1 MRNARVIVLL
11 AALLALGAACAPAPP
26 PQPPSSARSQAA
38 QPASAAGGGAG
49 APPAQP
55 SRAEGSQPAPASNA
69 GESGAAPADAAPT
82 APAAP
87 IPLRFAYSAI
97 SANTTPF
104 WVALE
109 RGYFREAGFDVEAVF
124 LGASAA
130 MQALLAEDVQLA
142 IVGPEGIDVNLE
154 YGSPVTRYVAGV
166 QTRLVFKLLATPT
179 IQSVQELR
187 GKTMSASRP
196 GSMGFYGARKALEL
210 GGLNPDTDV
219 SMLYAGNNDAS
230 FEAFMAGLADATMG
244 APPRDVQA
252 IKQGRAVLMDL
263 GQLDVPYFGAG
274 MIVRD
279 AYATANA
286 GLLEQFLRPYLR
298 GVATAHAEL
307 PAAIE
312 VLAKYFRTDDQE
324 ALRASYDAYEPTWS
338 RDQLVPE
345 AAIVAQLQASDRP
358 AAKTADP
365 RDFYDNRYLERLK
378 QSGYVD
384 SLYAG
389 R

>member
-1 MRNARVIVLL
+1 MRNLGMAVL
-11 AALLALGAACAPAPP
+11 AAAVLGLGGACAPAAAPP
-26 PQPPSSARSQAA
+26 PQPPNAGGSTASSPQPPSPGSG
-38 QPASAAGGGAG
+38 PASA
-49 APPAQP
+49 PAVAQ
-55 SRAEGSQPAPASNA
+55 ATVV
-69 GESGAAPADAAPT
+69 PT

-87 IPLRFAYSAI
+87 VPLRFAYSAI
-97 SANTTPF
+97 STNTTPF

-109 RGYFREAGFDVEAVF
+109 RGYFREAGFDVEALF
-124 LGASAA
+124 LGASAS
-130 MQALLAEDVQLA
+130 MQALLADEVALG

-166 QTRLVFKLLATPT
+166 QTKLVFKLLADPA
-179 IQSVQELR
+179 IQSVPDLR
-187 GKTMSASRP
+187 GKTLSASRP
-196 GSMGFYGARKALEL
+196 GSMGFYATRKALEL
-210 GGLNPDTDV
+210 NGLNPDTDV

-230 FEAFMAGLADATMG
+230 YEAFMAGLADATMG

-252 IKQGRAVLMDL
+252 IKQGRAMLLDL

-279 AYATANA
+279 EYATTHAD
-286 GLLEQFLRPYLR
+286 LIEQFLRSYLR
-298 GVATAHAEL
+298 GVATARGEPQVAMD
-307 PAAIE
+307 

-324 ALRASYDAYEPTWS
+324 ALRASYDAYLPTWS

-358 AAKTADP
+358 AAKTAP
-365 RDFYDNRYLERLK
+365 PTDFYDNRYLERIQ
-378 QSGYVD
+378 QSGFVD

>member
-38 QPASAAGGGAG
+38 QPASAAGSSAG

-298 GVATAHAEL
+298 GVGTAHAEL

-365 RDFYDNRYLERLK
+365 RDFYDN
-378 QSGYVD
+378 
-384 SLYAG
+384 
-389 R
+389 

>member
-38 QPASAAGGGAG
+38 QPASAAGSSAG

>member
-324 ALRASYDAYEPTWS
+324 ALHASYDAYEPTWS